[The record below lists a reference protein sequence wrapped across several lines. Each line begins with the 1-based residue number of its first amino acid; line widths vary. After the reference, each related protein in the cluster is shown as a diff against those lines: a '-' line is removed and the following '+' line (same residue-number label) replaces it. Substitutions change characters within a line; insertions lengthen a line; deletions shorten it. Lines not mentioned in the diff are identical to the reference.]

1 MEFKYNV
8 TGQERKSLVEAI
20 SEILDTPAHYNGA
33 PTFSY
38 TIGEY
43 HIDKNGTVTGEW
55 NLRLITTRG
64 TLLIEQQFL
73 TAEDAQSEGYEIYF
87 SHEGRDIYIKPS
99 GTSEHGKYFAVVGEP
114 FGQEENSEG
123 AEVTGISTDE
133 DGGIDTITI
142 EYPLEGFT
150 PEILDNLVKMVE
162 SKEVLIKK
170 ALNTDS
176 LPIQVL
182 EDRVAFPWFKYT
194 DNANLNA
201 YMQFITL
208 LCQTAQ
214 EKKRVIAK
222 AQESFENS
230 RFAMR
235 VWLIGLGMVGAE
247 FAIERKSL
255 LNRCPAIAR
264 LDSADLLLQ
273 ARRHMPM
280 FELKI
285 TDTVFEQIMELRKL
299 PDCPNLFDT
308 KAVFELAVRHNF
320 YELADLVFSDTRAYS
335 AFILTGER

>member
-8 TGQERKSLVEAI
+8 TGQERKALVEAI
-20 SEILDTPAHYNGA
+20 SEITNQPAHYNGA

-43 HIDKNGTVTGEW
+43 YIDKNGTVTGEW
-55 NLRLITTRG
+55 NLHLMVALENRGFEYEPSKTFHLITPRG
-64 TLLIEQQFL
+64 TLLIQQQFL
-73 TAEDAQSEGYEIYF
+73 TAEEAQAEGYVIYF
-87 SHEGRDIYIKPS
+87 THEGRDIYIKPS

-114 FGQEENSEG
+114 FGQEDPDGYDGEAIPEG
-123 AEVTGISTDE
+123 AEVTDISTDS

-150 PEILDNLVKMVE
+150 PETLDNLVKMVE
-162 SKEVLIKK
+162 SKEVLIKT

-182 EDRVAFPWFKYT
+182 DDRIAFPWFKYT

-201 YMQFITL
+201 YMQFISL

-222 AQESFENS
+222 AQESFENP

-235 VWLIGLGMVGAE
+235 VWIIGLGMVGAE
-247 FAIERKSL
+247 FATARK
-255 LNRCPAIAR
+255 
-264 LDSADLLLQ
+264 
-273 ARRHMPM
+273 
-280 FELKI
+280 
-285 TDTVFEQIMELRKL
+285 
-299 PDCPNLFDT
+299 
-308 KAVFELAVRHNF
+308 
-320 YELADLVFSDTRAYS
+320 
-335 AFILTGER
+335 ILTKPLEGNSSWRYGKPTPASEETPANV

>member
-8 TGQERKSLVEAI
+8 TGQERKALVEAI

-38 TIGEY
+38 TIGKY

-55 NLRLITTRG
+55 NLHLMVALENKDFEYEPSKTFHLITPRG
-64 TLLIEQQFL
+64 TFLIQEQFL
-73 TAEDAQSEGYEIYF
+73 TAEDAQAEGYEIYF

-114 FGQEENSEG
+114 FGQEEEPEG
-123 AEVTGISTDE
+123 AEVIDISTDD
-133 DGGIDTITI
+133 DGVIDTITI
-142 EYPLEGFT
+142 EYPLKDFT
-150 PEILDNLVKMVE
+150 PETIDNLMKMVE
-162 SKEVLIKK
+162 SKEVLIKQ

-194 DNANLNA
+194 DNANLDA

-222 AQESFENS
+222 AQESFENP

-235 VWLIGLGMVGAE
+235 VRLIGLGMVGAE
-247 FAIERKSL
+247 FATARK
-255 LNRCPAIAR
+255 
-264 LDSADLLLQ
+264 
-273 ARRHMPM
+273 
-280 FELKI
+280 
-285 TDTVFEQIMELRKL
+285 
-299 PDCPNLFDT
+299 
-308 KAVFELAVRHNF
+308 
-320 YELADLVFSDTRAYS
+320 
-335 AFILTGER
+335 ILTKPLGGNSSWRYGKPAPASEETPANV

>member
-8 TGQERKSLVEAI
+8 TGQERKQLVEAI
-20 SEILDTPAHYNGA
+20 SEILQTPAHYNGA

-38 TIGEY
+38 TIGDY
-43 HIDKNGTVTGEW
+43 KIDKNGTVTGEW
-55 NLRLITTRG
+55 NLRLMVALESRGFEYEPSKTFHLITPRG
-64 TLLIEQQFL
+64 TLLIQQQFL
-73 TAEDAQSEGYEIYF
+73 TAEDAQAEGYEIYF

-114 FGQEENSEG
+114 FGQEEESQG
-123 AEVTGISTDE
+123 AEVTDISTDD

-150 PEILDNLVKMVE
+150 PETLDNLVKMVE
-162 SKEVLIKK
+162 SKEVLIKQ
-170 ALNTDS
+170 ALNTDT

-222 AQESFENS
+222 AQESFENP

-247 FAIERKSL
+247 FATARK
-255 LNRCPAIAR
+255 
-264 LDSADLLLQ
+264 
-273 ARRHMPM
+273 
-280 FELKI
+280 
-285 TDTVFEQIMELRKL
+285 
-299 PDCPNLFDT
+299 
-308 KAVFELAVRHNF
+308 
-320 YELADLVFSDTRAYS
+320 
-335 AFILTGER
+335 ILTKPLDGNGAWRYGKPSITETEVPANV

>member
-20 SEILDTPAHYNGA
+20 SEITNQPAHYNGA

-38 TIGEY
+38 TVGDYI
-43 HIDKNGTVTGEW
+43 INKNGTVTGEW
-55 NLRLITTRG
+55 NLHLMVALENKGFEYEPNKTFHLITPRG
-64 TLLIEQQFL
+64 TLLIQQQFL
-73 TAEDAQSEGYEIYF
+73 TAEDAQDEGYEIYF

-114 FGQEENSEG
+114 FGQKEEPDN
-123 AEVTGISTDE
+123 D
-133 DGGIDTITI
+133 IDTITI

-150 PEILDNLVKMVE
+150 PETLDNLVKMVE
-162 SKEVLIKK
+162 SKEILIKQ

-222 AQESFENS
+222 AHETFENP

-235 VWLIGLGMVGAE
+235 VWLIGLGMIGAE
-247 FAIERKSL
+247 FATARK
-255 LNRCPAIAR
+255 
-264 LDSADLLLQ
+264 
-273 ARRHMPM
+273 
-280 FELKI
+280 
-285 TDTVFEQIMELRKL
+285 
-299 PDCPNLFDT
+299 
-308 KAVFELAVRHNF
+308 
-320 YELADLVFSDTRAYS
+320 
-335 AFILTGER
+335 ILTKPLGGNGAYRFGRPTPASEEIPANV